1 MLIKTYKMIK
11 QQNRISIH
19 QGSKEQAMILKAL
32 LESFSIMVFED
43 SSLMSVFN
51 PWGVLVG
58 DVNSVKLRVKEE
70 DYNEAKKIID
80 DLILVFTLYLN
91 ERLAQIKRHQ
101 NNSISLWILNH

>member
-1 MLIKTYKMIK
+1 MIK

-80 DLILVFTLYLN
+80 DFNIGLY
-91 ERLAQIKRHQ
+91 
-101 NNSISLWILNH
+101 SLSK